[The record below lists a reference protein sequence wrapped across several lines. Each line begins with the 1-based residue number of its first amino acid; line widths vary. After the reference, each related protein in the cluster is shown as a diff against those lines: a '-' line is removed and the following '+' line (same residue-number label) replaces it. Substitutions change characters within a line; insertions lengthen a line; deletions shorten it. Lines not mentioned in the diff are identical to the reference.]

1 MSAVGEMVRQGLASG
16 RVEVWRVG
24 APSGEAFDAQVA
36 EAAAVEGGE
45 APWLLEQ
52 KVAWSW

>member
-16 RVEVWRVG
+16 RVEVRRVG

-36 EAAAVEGGE
+36 EAAAVEGGA